1 MLFENTLGKFPALRK
16 YVDDV
21 TAAHFGSSAAL
32 KDPDFV
38 KGIKMKRKKTSK
50 AKTAEEKVFV
60 YRRNAWLG
68 TTIGITLAY
77 LGTSIIENVKL
88 LSSELVEVE

>member
-1 MLFENTLGKFPALRK
+1 M
-16 YVDDV
+16 
-21 TAAHFGSSAAL
+21 

-38 KGIKMKRKKTSK
+38 KGIKMKRKKTKK
-50 AKTAEEKVFV
+50 AKTSEEKVFV

-77 LGTSIIENVKL
+77 LGTSIIENVNL